1 VGCHNRAMRR
11 QTVLSA
17 LADLTA
23 VVLFVVLGR
32 TSHDEGTW
40 LGGVGATA
48 APFLV
53 GTVVGWLVLA
63 LLHRRPQTVRSG
75 AVVLAAT
82 VVVGVVVRQLVTGR
96 ATPVSFVVVATVF
109 LALFLLGWRAVSARV
124 GARGP
129 GRPR

>member
-1 VGCHNRAMRR
+1 MRR

-40 LGGVGATA
+40 LGGVAATA

-53 GTVVGWLVLA
+53 GTVVGWLVVLA
-63 LLHRRPQTVRSG
+63 RRRSPQAVRSG
-75 AVVLAAT
+75 LMVLGST
-82 VVVGVVVRQLVTGR
+82 VVVGMVVRHLATGR
-96 ATPVSFVVVATVF
+96 AIPASFVVVATLV
-109 LALFLLGWRAVSARV
+109 LALLMLGWRAVSARA
-124 GARGP
+124 GAAVS
-129 GRPR
+129 RPPR